1 VRERKK
7 RAGIAASL
15 AVGLLLSTTLVL
27 APTASAFIYWA
38 NGGETGAST
47 IGRANNDG
55 SGANPNFITGQKEPC
70 GVAVDSQ
77 HIYWANQVGGSIGR
91 ANLDGSD
98 VDPNF
103 ITGALLPC
111 GVALDGTRI
120 WWANGETSVST
131 QTGQVA
137 RANLDGSGASVLYS
151 GSTLVEGPR
160 GIGVGSNLVYWS
172 NDLVSPQSIGRG
184 GVDGTP
190 PPVKNFITMPSNLYP
205 AWPTVAG
212 GRLYFTLTLG
222 LTSTDLEGADPSP
235 GIPSTAYGGIAVHGS
250 KLYWANL
257 TEGTLSRANLD
268 FTSPDFAFMTGLG
281 KPTGL
286 AVDGGTASATTP
298 SNEFT
303 FSVKGKRLLV
313 AVNAQGTVDVL
324 DAGTRAASAAGKKR
338 RRLLLRPSSAAGGP
352 PTVTVQLALTK
363 TAKQKLRQ
371 KGKVSVKARITF
383 TPTGGVARTQTAR
396 LKIKAKTKRK

>member
-7 RAGIAASL
+7 RAGLAASL
-15 AVGLLLSTTLVL
+15 AVGLLVSATLVL
-27 APTASAFIYWA
+27 APSASAFIYWA
-38 NGGETGAST
+38 NGTTGGST

-70 GVAVDSQ
+70 GLAVDSQ
-77 HIYWANQVGGSIGR
+77 HIYWANQVGSSIGR
-91 ANLDGSD
+91 ANLDGSG
-98 VDPNF
+98 VDTNF
-103 ITGALLPC
+103 ITGAFLPC
-111 GVALDGTRI
+111 GVALDGTHI
-120 WWANGETSVST
+120 WWVNQASSPT

-137 RANLDGSGASVLYS
+137 RANLNGSGASVLF
-151 GSTLVEGPR
+151 STPTFVEGPR

-172 NDLVSPQSIGRG
+172 NAFANPQSIGRA
-184 GVDGTP
+184 GVDGVP
-190 PPVKNFITMPSNLYP
+190 APVKNFISLPNLSP

-212 GRLYFTLTLG
+212 GRLYFALLGG
-222 LTSTDLEGADPSP
+222 LTSTDLEGANPSA
-235 GIPSTAYGGIAVHGS
+235 GIPSLAYGGIAAHGS

-268 FTSPDFAFMTGLG
+268 LTSPDFAFMTGLG
-281 KPTGL
+281 KPTGI
-286 AVDGGTASATTP
+286 AVDGGSASTASTP
-298 SNEFT
+298 SNAFT

-313 AVNAQGTVDVL
+313 AVSAQGTVDL
-324 DAGTRAASAAGKKR
+324 SDAGTRAASAAGKKR
-338 RRLLLRPSSAAGGP
+338 RRLSLRPSSAAGGP
-352 PTVTVQLALTK
+352 PTVTVQMLLTK

-371 KGKVSVKARITF
+371 KGKVRVNARITF